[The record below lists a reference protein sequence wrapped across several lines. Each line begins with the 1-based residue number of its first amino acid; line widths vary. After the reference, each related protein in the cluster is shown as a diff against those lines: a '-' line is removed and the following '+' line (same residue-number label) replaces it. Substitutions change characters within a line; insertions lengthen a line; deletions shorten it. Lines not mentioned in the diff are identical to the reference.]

1 MLLPVL
7 RLTFLPPSVSWPP
20 FPLPHAHSPQDIIV
34 GRPRDGNDRVAW
46 LGDRGRYA
54 EALSVAEED
63 RSGADTH
70 THLLAAPEAN
80 AMPLSVAAGGAE
92 LSRSPVQQLQGSLL

>member
-1 MLLPVL
+1 MSLPVL

-20 FPLPHAHSPQDIIV
+20 LPLPHAHSPQDIIV

-70 THLLAAPEAN
+70 THCSLRLKPMLCLYLWLPEV
-80 AMPLSVAAGGAE
+80 LS
-92 LSRSPVQQLQGSLL
+92 